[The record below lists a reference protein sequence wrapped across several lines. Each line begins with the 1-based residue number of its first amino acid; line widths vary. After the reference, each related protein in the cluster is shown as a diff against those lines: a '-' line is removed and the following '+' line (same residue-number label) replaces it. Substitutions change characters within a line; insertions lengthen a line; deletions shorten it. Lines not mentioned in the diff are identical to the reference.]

1 MANEKKAGLLH
12 ASERD
17 GVQYRKAPVW
27 QMVIGMANNGVGVAF
42 YLLMGFASM
51 ISGQGYGI
59 PAALAGIL
67 LTCMRIF
74 DGITDTLIAALFEK
88 FNPKKGKI
96 RIFMIFGWALCI
108 TACFMLYSWC
118 TGKADGVAGV
128 LLFLFCYFLFIMG
141 YTFNGVGG
149 GTVGIVM
156 VNDPTQRPMM
166 GVIGT
171 AYSYLVPMIFTN
183 ITTFVILPK
192 YDMQY
197 NSAMFAEMVTW
208 YAGITFVFLVMACI
222 GISKVDIQ
230 ETFATINKNG
240 QKSEEK
246 VTVKDMLAVLK
257 ENKNVQM
264 YMLTGVSDKLA
275 QTVAGQGVIANLLG
289 GVLIGSY
296 AATTMA
302 SNFSMIIGIIFAF
315 GSGIFVAKWGAKK
328 STTVWSW
335 INIAIAAGTVG
346 FFLLLGGIDG
356 MPSIGKMWSIPFLI
370 YTIICIAR
378 SGANMALTTTGA
390 AMRGDIVDYEYERSG
405 KYMPAVVAG
414 VYSLIDKFVSSF
426 GITIAMLCISVV
438 GYAGTKVP
446 QLGDEA
452 TPGKFWMCMF
462 LSFGL
467 PILGWLCNVVAM
479 KFYNLDKERMVEVQ
493 KNLAARKESAKEN
506 SEETAE

>member
-17 GVQYRKAPVW
+17 GVQYRKAPIW

-51 ISGQGYGI
+51 IAGQGYGI
-59 PAALAGIL
+59 VAAVAGIL

-74 DGITDTLIAALFEK
+74 DGVTDTLIAALFEK

-118 TGKADGVAGV
+118 TGKADGIAGI

-171 AYSYLVPMIFTN
+171 IYSYCVPIIFTN

-192 YDMQY
+192 YDNQY
-197 NSAMFAEMVTW
+197 NSAMFSEMIAW
-208 YAGITFVFLVMACI
+208 YAGITLIFLIMACI
-222 GISKVDIQ
+222 GVSKVDIQ
-230 ETFATINKNG
+230 ETFATIKDG
-240 QKSEEK
+240 KKSEEK
-246 VTVKDMLAVLK
+246 TSIKDMLAVLK
-257 ENKNVQM
+257 DNKNVQM

-275 QTVAGQGVIANLLG
+275 QTVAGQGVIGNLLG

-296 AATTMA
+296 EATTMA
-302 SNFSMIIGIIFAF
+302 GNFSTIIGIFFAF

-335 INIAIAAGTVG
+335 INIALAVGTVG
-346 FFLLLGGIDG
+346 FFLLLGGVTG
-356 MPSIGKMWSIPFLI
+356 MPKIGQMWSIPFFI
-370 YTIICIAR
+370 YVVICIVR
-378 SGANMALTTTGA
+378 GGALMALTTTGS
-390 AMRGDIVDYEYERSG
+390 AMRADIVDYEYERSG

-426 GITIAMLCISVV
+426 GITIAMICISFV
-438 GYAGTKVP
+438 GYSGTEVP
-446 QLGDEA
+446 QMGDEA
-452 TPGKFWMCMF
+452 TPGRFWMCMF
-462 LSFGL
+462 LTLGL
-467 PILGWLCNVVAM
+467 PIIGWLCNVIAM
-479 KFYNLDKERMVEVQ
+479 KFYDLSKERMVEVQ
-493 KNLAARKESAKEN
+493 KNLEERKKAAEGSAE
-506 SEETAE
+506 